1 MESKTYTLPENSFLK
16 QAARGMWID
25 SEFIDHGTTM
35 KIKEI
40 GKAYRLGKERL
51 IDIKAI
57 PVAAS

>member
-1 MESKTYTLPENSFLK
+1 MQEKNYTVPEKNFLK
-16 QAARGMWID
+16 QAARGVWID
-25 SEFIDHGTTM
+25 SEFRDHGTTM

-51 IDIKAI
+51 IDIKAV